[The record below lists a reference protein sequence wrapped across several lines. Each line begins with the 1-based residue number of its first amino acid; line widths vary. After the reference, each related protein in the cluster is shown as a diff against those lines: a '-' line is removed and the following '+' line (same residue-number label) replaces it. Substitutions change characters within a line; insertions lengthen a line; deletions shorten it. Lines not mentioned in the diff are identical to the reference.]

1 MDSKDSVKD
10 YLLELPNYLSI
21 FIVPIYFM
29 TVGPMLIEMSND
41 TGFSSGDLSL
51 VFTFFTI
58 GLILGQLTS
67 IFYNRRFRKL
77 HIIIV
82 SYIIVV
88 ICLILLGISKK
99 LYLFYSLYF
108 LNGYVAG
115 IIWLQATTYILESKI
130 KNKDR
135 LTTIFLSFYPLG
147 NITAPFIASAL
158 IENGLSWRYSY
169 YITAV
174 VAVIILIFYLVM
186 MVRKD
191 KKIILEDR
199 EKINFKEIFVN
210 KSINII
216 FIMGCVLLFLYCL
229 SETIIATWSPTF
241 LRTIRMLEIQ
251 TASLAVSV
259 FWIAIFTG
267 RMIVSFIAGK
277 VKSNYIMLI
286 LSAIGIVSMAL
297 FVFAKTIFFIFIAIG
312 FAGLGCSGIITLGIS
327 SASTVYEKGRGLL
340 ASIVF
345 ASVNAGVSLAPF
357 ITRLISSLNMIFSI
371 ALASIFMLFTGIIIL
386 NKTLYEN
393 KIRMDNR

>member
-1 MDSKDSVKD
+1 
-10 YLLELPNYLSI
+10 
-21 FIVPIYFM
+21 
-29 TVGPMLIEMSND
+29 
-41 TGFSSGDLSL
+41 
-51 VFTFFTI
+51 
-58 GLILGQLTS
+58 
-67 IFYNRRFRKL
+67 
-77 HIIIV
+77 
-82 SYIIVV
+82 
-88 ICLILLGISKK
+88 
-99 LYLFYSLYF
+99 
-108 LNGYVAG
+108 
-115 IIWLQATTYILESKI
+115 
-130 KNKDR
+130 
-135 LTTIFLSFYPLG
+135 
-147 NITAPFIASAL
+147 
-158 IENGLSWRYSY
+158 
-169 YITAV
+169 
-174 VAVIILIFYLVM
+174 M

>member
-216 FIMGCVLLFLYCL
+216 FIMGCVLLFLYCI